1 MKTLI
6 FAIVDEGKAERLMDV
21 AKAAGS
27 PGGTI
32 LTGQGSGA
40 SGLLSLLGLTNFHR
54 EILLTIVDD
63 SIKDRVWE
71 AMRTCRIRKLLLT
84 AMPLRSNEGGTKSIE
99 STLSM
104 ICVICPSGYGWDV
117 LHAARKAGVGGGTI
131 VEGRGT
137 ANPDDIAFHGSYLVP
152 EKEVLF
158 MIAENEV
165 VDAAIR
171 SMAKIPGLASP
182 GNGIVFTIPLE
193 RFKRVV
199 RKDGRHPE

>member
-1 MKTLI
+1 MKKTLI
-6 FAIVDEGKAERLMDV
+6 FAIVEEGKAERLMKV

-27 PGGTI
+27 LGGTI

-40 SGLLSLLGLTNFHR
+40 SGVLSLLGLTDFHR
-54 EILLTIVDD
+54 EVLLTIVDD
-63 SIKDRVWE
+63 SIKDQVWK
-71 AMRTCRIRKLLLT
+71 ALRTCKIRKVLLT
-84 AMPLRSNEGGTKSIE
+84 SIPLQSGDGVTNPIE

-117 LHAARKAGVGGGTI
+117 LHAARKVGVGGGTI
-131 VEGRGT
+131 IEGRGT
-137 ANPDDIAFHGSYLVP
+137 ANPEDITFHGSYLVP

-158 MIAENEV
+158 MIAENEI

-171 SMAKIPGLASP
+171 SMSKIPGLAKP

-193 RFKRVV
+193 QFFQRVV
-199 RKDGRHPE
+199 RKEV

>member
-1 MKTLI
+1 MMKTLI
-6 FAIVDEGKAERLMDV
+6 FAIVEEGKAERLMDV

-27 PGGTI
+27 LGGTI

-63 SIKDRVWE
+63 SIKDSVWE
-71 AMRTCRIRKLLLT
+71 ALSTCKTRKVLLT
-84 AMPLRSNEGGTKSIE
+84 SMPLRSNEGGTKPIE

-117 LHAARKAGVGGGTI
+117 LHAARKVGVDGGTI

-152 EKEVLF
+152 EKQVLF

-171 SMAKIPGLASP
+171 SMSKVPGLAKP

-193 RFKRVV
+193 QFQRVV
-199 RKDGRHPE
+199 R

>member
-6 FAIVDEGKAERLMDV
+6 FAIVEEGKAERLMDV

-27 PGGTI
+27 LGGTI

-63 SIKDRVWE
+63 SIKDSVWE
-71 AMRTCRIRKLLLT
+71 ALSTCKTRKVLLT
-84 AMPLRSNEGGTKSIE
+84 SMPLRSNEGGTKPIE

-117 LHAARKAGVGGGTI
+117 LHVQNPKFRQRDFDRRGRRQIPMTSPSTAPILCRK
-131 VEGRGT
+131 
-137 ANPDDIAFHGSYLVP
+137 NKCS
-152 EKEVLF
+152 
-158 MIAENEV
+158 
-165 VDAAIR
+165 
-171 SMAKIPGLASP
+171 S
-182 GNGIVFTIPLE
+182 
-193 RFKRVV
+193 
-199 RKDGRHPE
+199 

>member
-6 FAIVDEGKAERLMDV
+6 FAIVEVGKAERLMQV

-27 PGGTI
+27 LGGTI

-40 SGLLSLLGLTNFHR
+40 SGILSLLGLTELHR

-63 SIKDRVWE
+63 SIKDSVWK
-71 AMRTCRIRKLLLT
+71 ALYTCRIRKALLT
-84 AMPLRSNEGGTKSIE
+84 SIPLQSGDGVTKPIE

-104 ICVICPSGYGWDV
+104 ICVICPSGFGWDV
-117 LHAARKAGVGGGTI
+117 LHAARKVGVGGGTI

-137 ANPDDIAFHGSYLVP
+137 ANPEDIAFHGSYLVP

-158 MIAENEV
+158 MIAENEI

-171 SMAKIPGLASP
+171 SMSKIPGLAKP

-193 RFKRVV
+193 QFFQRAV
-199 RKDGRHPE
+199 RKEV